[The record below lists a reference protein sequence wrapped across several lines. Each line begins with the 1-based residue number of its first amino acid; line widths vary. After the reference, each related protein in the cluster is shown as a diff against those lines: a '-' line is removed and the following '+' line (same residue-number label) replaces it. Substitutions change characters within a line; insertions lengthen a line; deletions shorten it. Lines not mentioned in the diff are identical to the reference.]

1 MNDHHSFY
9 IYIICYKPEFVCR
22 ERSFDVFWLYST
34 IFCLSANHNETQ
46 TCLGGQ
52 EGMQAK

>member
-52 EGMQAK
+52 EGVQAK